1 MDFLSVFSDYGMTA
15 IVALIIFSFFAGFF
29 DSIVGGGG
37 LISIPGLLISLPNT
51 PLPTIFGTNKIA
63 AVAGTST
70 SAIQYSQRIKFN
82 LPLLIVI
89 STCAGFAAFLGAKAV
104 SFIHVNT
111 LKPIILIILIAIA
124 IYTFSKKDLG
134 LVQSKTLSLKK
145 QFLFGSFIGLVIGFY
160 DGFFGPGSG
169 SFFVLGFIL
178 ILGFEFIQASAYSK
192 AINSITQFSALLVFI
207 KQGNYLLEIA
217 LLMGICNVSGNII
230 GTRLAIKKGNW
241 FIRTIFLVIVSI
253 MIIRYA
259 YDIFI

>member
-1 MDFLSVFSDYGMTA
+1 MDVLNIFSDYGMTT
-15 IVALIIFSFFAGFF
+15 ILALIVFSFFAGFF

-82 LPLLIVI
+82 FFLLVVI
-89 STCAGFAAFLGAKAV
+89 STFAGLAAFLGAKTV
-104 SFIHVNT
+104 SYIHVNT
-111 LKPIILIILIAIA
+111 LKPIILVVLIGIA
-124 IYTFSKKDLG
+124 IYTFFKKDLG
-134 LVQSKTLSLKK
+134 LVQTKSLSIKK
-145 QFLFGSFIGLVIGFY
+145 QFLYGSIIGLVIGFY

-178 ILGFEFIQASAYSK
+178 ILGFEFIEASAYAK
-192 AINSITQFSALLVFI
+192 VINAFTQFSALLVFI

-217 LLMGICNVSGNII
+217 LLMAVCNISGNIV
-230 GTRLAIKKGNW
+230 GTRLAIKKGNG

-253 MIIRYA
+253 MIVRYA